1 MWFHSFE
8 PLNEQKPRT
17 FMPSI
22 EFGVEGG
29 RIGAMRGMVAGTPPE
44 NKPKPRSGASESP
57 ARVCVLP

>member
-1 MWFHSFE
+1 
-8 PLNEQKPRT
+8 
-17 FMPSI
+17 MPSI